1 MIKQQMVKR
10 NSSTKAKKQNV
21 GMKTMA
27 EKNVCETASCHSTC
41 ILRVTLGFVFVY
53 YGIMKLFFGMAPPV
67 EKIITFMPTDVSLF
81 LMGMFEFLLGVLLVF
96 GLFTRVAGWATTGFM
111 VVLFASAGYLHISGI
126 LPDLWF
132 TAGMAKDVAILGA
145 AIAVGMQGAPCCSID
160 AWIKKRCS

>member
-1 MIKQQMVKR
+1 MIKQQMVKKS
-10 NSSTKAKKQNV
+10 SSTQAKKQNV
-21 GMKTMA
+21 RMKTMA

-67 EKIITFMPTDVSLF
+67 EKIITFMPTDVTLF

-111 VVLFASAGYLHISGI
+111 VVLFASAGYLHISEIGR
-126 LPDLWF
+126 
-132 TAGMAKDVAILGA
+132 AS
-145 AIAVGMQGAPCCSID
+145 C
-160 AWIKKRCS
+160 RER

>member
-1 MIKQQMVKR
+1 MAKK
-10 NSSTKAKKQNV
+10 SSITKAKKQV
-21 GMKTMA
+21 RMRTMA

-67 EKIITFMPTDVSLF
+67 EKIITFIPTDVSLF
-81 LMGMFEFLLGVLLVF
+81 LMGMFEFLLGVLLVK
-96 GLFTRVAGWATTGFM
+96 GLFTRIAGWAAAGFM
-111 VVLFASAGYLHISGI
+111 VVLFASATYLHISGI

-145 AIAVGMQGAPCCSID
+145 AVAVGMQGAPCCSID

>member
-1 MIKQQMVKR
+1 MVKKS
-10 NSSTKAKKQNV
+10 SSTKKQENV
-21 GMKTMA
+21 RMRTMA

-67 EKIITFMPTDVSLF
+67 EKVITFIPIDVSLF
-81 LMGMFEFLLGVLLVF
+81 LMGMFEFLLGVLLVK
-96 GLFTRVAGWATTGFM
+96 GLFTRVAGWTAAGFM
-111 VVLFASAGYLHISGI
+111 IVLFAAAGYLHVSGI
-126 LPDLWF
+126 LPGLWF

-145 AIAVGMQGAPCCSID
+145 AVAVGMQGAPCCSID